1 MSYASAQH
9 DRMLAGLV
17 KDCYVVAVDLVA
29 SPPVC
34 RVSDGE
40 WVSGWVRWH
49 SVAAGKARHWRA
61 PSLNE
66 QGTLI
71 SASGEVAQGTFDS
84 GLYGNGGP
92 PPDNRDHVEVWR
104 FDDGGS
110 LVYDWQAKSYSIS
123 LPSGTVTIKVGATRG
138 RGDGQCRD
146 GDVQHDQPGGER
158 EHQGAGEHRRPVAR
172 DAEHQQRRGNSRH
185 RWQQQPSLA
194 LTTTF
199 NSARP
204 VRAFS

>member
-9 DRMLAGLV
+9 DRMLAGVV
-17 KDCYVVAVDLVA
+17 KDCYVVAVDLAA

-40 WVSGWVRWH
+40 WISGWVRWH
-49 SVAAGKARHWRA
+49 SIAAGKARHWRA

-71 SASGEVAQGTFDS
+71 SASGDVAQGTFIP

-123 LPSGTVTIKVGATRG
+123 LPSGTVTIKVGATQAEVTDNAVTVKSSTINLEASVNIKG
-138 RGDGQCRD
+138 PVNIDGPLHATQNISSD
-146 GDVQHDQPGGER
+146 GAILDT
-158 EHQGAGEHRRPVAR
+158 A
-172 DAEHQQRRGNSRH
+172 GNSNH
-185 RWQQQPSLA
+185 HSH
-194 LTTTF
+194 
-199 NSARP
+199 
-204 VRAFS
+204 

>member
-1 MSYASAQH
+1 MSSGYVAAQH

-17 KDCYVVAVDLVA
+17 KDCYVVAVDLAA

-71 SASGEVAQGTFDS
+71 SASGDVAQGTFIP

-104 FDDGGS
+104 FEDGGS
-110 LVYDWQAKSYSIS
+110 LVYDWQANSYVIN
-123 LPSGTVTIKVGATRG
+123 LPSGTVTIKVGSTLAELTDNAVSVKSGTIDLEGAVNIKGPVNIDGLLHATQSITS
-138 RGDGQCRD
+138 DADILAAGQSD
-146 GDVQHDQPGGER
+146 NH
-158 EHQGAGEHRRPVAR
+158 HKH
-172 DAEHQQRRGNSRH
+172 
-185 RWQQQPSLA
+185 
-194 LTTTF
+194 
-199 NSARP
+199 
-204 VRAFS
+204 

>member
-1 MSYASAQH
+1 MSSGYVAAQH

-17 KDCYVVAVDLVA
+17 KDCYVVAVDLAA

-49 SVAAGKARHWRA
+49 SIAAGKARHWRA

-71 SASGEVAQGTFDS
+71 SASGEVAQGTFIP
-84 GLYGNGGP
+84 GLYGNGGA

-110 LVYDWQAKSYSIS
+110 LVYDWQASSYTIS
-123 LPSGTVTIKVGATRG
+123 VPSGTVTIKVGSTLAEVTDNAAAVKSGTINLEGAVNIKGPVNIDGPLHATKSITS
-138 RGDGQCRD
+138 DADILATGQSD
-146 GDVQHDQPGGER
+146 NH
-158 EHQGAGEHRRPVAR
+158 HKH
-172 DAEHQQRRGNSRH
+172 
-185 RWQQQPSLA
+185 
-194 LTTTF
+194 
-199 NSARP
+199 
-204 VRAFS
+204 

>member
-1 MSYASAQH
+1 MSGGYVSAQH

-17 KDCYVVAVDLVA
+17 KDCYVVAVDLAA

-71 SASGEVAQGTFDS
+71 SASGEVAQGTFIP
-84 GLYGNGGP
+84 GLYGNGGA

-110 LVYDWQAKSYSIS
+110 LVYDWQTSSYTIS
-123 LPSGTVTIKVGATRG
+123 VPSGTVTIKVGSTLAEVTDNAVAVKSGTIDLEGVVNIKGQVNIDGPLHTTQSITSDADILAT
-138 RGDGQCRD
+138 GQSD
-146 GDVQHDQPGGER
+146 NH
-158 EHQGAGEHRRPVAR
+158 HKH
-172 DAEHQQRRGNSRH
+172 
-185 RWQQQPSLA
+185 
-194 LTTTF
+194 
-199 NSARP
+199 
-204 VRAFS
+204 

>member
-1 MSYASAQH
+1 MSSGYVSAQH

-17 KDCYVVAVDLVA
+17 KDCYVVAVDLAA

-40 WVSGWVRWH
+40 WVSSWVRWH

-61 PSLNE
+61 PSINE

-71 SASGEVAQGTFDS
+71 SASGDVAQGTFIP

-92 PPDNRDHVEVWR
+92 QPDNRDHVEVWR

-110 LVYDWQAKSYSIS
+110 LVYDWQAKSYSIN
-123 LPSGTVTIKVGATRG
+123 LPTGTVTIKVGATQAEVTDSTVTVKSTTINLEAAVNIKG
-138 RGDGQCRD
+138 PVNIDGTLHATQNITSD
-146 GDVQHDQPGGER
+146 GAILDTT
-158 EHQGAGEHRRPVAR
+158 
-172 DAEHQQRRGNSRH
+172 GNSNH
-185 RWQQQPSLA
+185 HSH
-194 LTTTF
+194 
-199 NSARP
+199 
-204 VRAFS
+204 

>member
-1 MSYASAQH
+1 MSGGYVSAQH

-17 KDCYVVAVDLVA
+17 KDCYVVAVDLTA

-71 SASGEVAQGTFDS
+71 SASGEVAQGTFIP

-104 FDDGGS
+104 FEDGGS
-110 LVYDWQAKSYSIS
+110 LIYDWEAKSYTIS
-123 LPSGTVTIKVGATRG
+123 LPTGTVTIKVGSTQAEVTDSAVTVKSG
-138 RGDGQCRD
+138 TIALEAKVNIKGSLHVTGDITSD
-146 GDVQHDQPGGER
+146 GAILDTT
-158 EHQGAGEHRRPVAR
+158 
-172 DAEHQQRRGNSRH
+172 GNSNH
-185 RWQQQPSLA
+185 HKH
-194 LTTTF
+194 
-199 NSARP
+199 
-204 VRAFS
+204 

>member
-1 MSYASAQH
+1 MSGGYVSAQH

-17 KDCYVVAVDLVA
+17 KDCYVVAVDLAA

-49 SVAAGKARHWRA
+49 SIAAGKARHWRA

-71 SASGEVAQGTFDS
+71 SASGEVAQGTFIP
-84 GLYGNGGP
+84 GLYGNGGA

-110 LVYDWQAKSYSIS
+110 LVYDWQTSSYTIS
-123 LPSGTVTIKVGATRG
+123 VPSGTVTIKVGSTQAEVTDNAVAVKSGTIDLEGIVNIKGQVNIDGPLHATQSITS
-138 RGDGQCRD
+138 DADILATGQSD
-146 GDVQHDQPGGER
+146 NH
-158 EHQGAGEHRRPVAR
+158 HKH
-172 DAEHQQRRGNSRH
+172 
-185 RWQQQPSLA
+185 
-194 LTTTF
+194 
-199 NSARP
+199 
-204 VRAFS
+204 

>member
-1 MSYASAQH
+1 MSSGYVSAQH

-17 KDCYVVAVDLVA
+17 KDCYVVAVDLAA

-49 SVAAGKARHWRA
+49 SIAAGKARHWRA
-61 PSLNE
+61 PSIDE

-71 SASGEVAQGTFDS
+71 SASGDVAQGTFIP
-84 GLYGNGGP
+84 GLYGNSGP

-110 LVYDWQAKSYSIS
+110 LVYDWQANSYTIT
-123 LPSGTVTIKVGATRG
+123 LPSGTVTINVGSTHAEVTDNVISVKSG
-138 RGDGQCRD
+138 TIDLEGAVNIKGPVNIDGPLHTTQSITSD
-146 GDVQHDQPGGER
+146 ADILA
-158 EHQGAGEHRRPVAR
+158 AGQSDNH
-172 DAEHQQRRGNSRH
+172 HKH
-185 RWQQQPSLA
+185 
-194 LTTTF
+194 
-199 NSARP
+199 
-204 VRAFS
+204 

>member
-1 MSYASAQH
+1 MSGGYVSAQH

-17 KDCYVVAVDLVA
+17 KDCYVVAVDLAA

-49 SVAAGKARHWRA
+49 SIAAGKARHWRA

-71 SASGEVAQGTFDS
+71 SASGEVAQGTFIP
-84 GLYGNGGP
+84 GLYGNGGA

-110 LVYDWQAKSYSIS
+110 LVYDWQTSSYTIS
-123 LPSGTVTIKVGATRG
+123 VPSGTVTIKVGSTLAEVTDNTVAVKSGTIDLEGVVNIKGPVNIDGPLHATQSITS
-138 RGDGQCRD
+138 DADILAAGQSD
-146 GDVQHDQPGGER
+146 NH
-158 EHQGAGEHRRPVAR
+158 HKH
-172 DAEHQQRRGNSRH
+172 
-185 RWQQQPSLA
+185 
-194 LTTTF
+194 
-199 NSARP
+199 
-204 VRAFS
+204 

>member
-1 MSYASAQH
+1 MSAGYVSAQH

-17 KDCYVVAVDLVA
+17 KGCYVVAVDLAA

-71 SASGEVAQGTFDS
+71 SASGEVAQGTFIP

-123 LPSGTVTIKVGATRG
+123 LPSGTVTIKVGATQAEVMDNSVTVKSSTINLEASVNIKG
-138 RGDGQCRD
+138 PVNIDGLLHATQNITSD
-146 GDVQHDQPGGER
+146 GAIIDT
-158 EHQGAGEHRRPVAR
+158 A
-172 DAEHQQRRGNSRH
+172 GNSNH
-185 RWQQQPSLA
+185 HSH
-194 LTTTF
+194 
-199 NSARP
+199 
-204 VRAFS
+204 

>member
-1 MSYASAQH
+1 MSSGYVAAQH

-17 KDCYVVAVDLVA
+17 KDCYVVAVDLAA

-71 SASGEVAQGTFDS
+71 SASGEVAQGTFIP

-110 LVYDWQAKSYSIS
+110 LVYDWQAKSYSIT
-123 LPSGTVTIKVGATRG
+123 LPTGTVTIKVGATQAEVT
-138 RGDGQCRD
+138 DSA
-146 GDVQHDQPGGER
+146 VAVKSTTINL
-158 EHQGAGEHRRPVAR
+158 QGAVNITGPVNIDGTLHVSQNITSDGAIL
-172 DAEHQQRRGNSRH
+172 DTTGNSNH
-185 RWQQQPSLA
+185 HSH
-194 LTTTF
+194 
-199 NSARP
+199 
-204 VRAFS
+204 

>member
-1 MSYASAQH
+1 MSAGYVSAQH

-17 KDCYVVAVDLVA
+17 KDCYVVAVDLAA

-49 SVAAGKARHWRA
+49 SIAAGKARHWRS

-71 SASGEVAQGTFDS
+71 SASGEVAQGTFIP
-84 GLYGNGGP
+84 GLYGNGGA

-110 LVYDWQAKSYSIS
+110 LVYDWQTSSYTIS
-123 LPSGTVTIKVGATRG
+123 VPSGTVTIKVGSTLAELTDNAVAVKSGTINLEGAVNIKGPVNINGPLHATQSITS
-138 RGDGQCRD
+138 DADILAAGQSD
-146 GDVQHDQPGGER
+146 NH
-158 EHQGAGEHRRPVAR
+158 HKH
-172 DAEHQQRRGNSRH
+172 
-185 RWQQQPSLA
+185 
-194 LTTTF
+194 
-199 NSARP
+199 
-204 VRAFS
+204 